1 MGDEDDDTTKPR
13 RGPRHPSA
21 RLARRVA
28 IESLLA
34 NDVSPNR
41 ISRIIAEKFDVSD
54 RMVRK
59 DVVAIRAERELDER
73 AIPAAYAKIH
83 RKRVLEDL
91 YQKCIKAGNF
101 AVALATQ
108 DKLCRIDG
116 VYAAEVLE
124 LPPPPAQTS
133 GGRPV
138 LTSQNVRGRI
148 VELLDKARGHA
159 AQERLGGG
167 DGVARPQRDGDDQG
181 EDVE

>member
-1 MGDEDDDTTKPR
+1 MGDEDDTEKPR

-59 DVVAIRAERELDER
+59 DVVAIRTERELDER
-73 AIPAAYAKIH
+73 TIPASHRKIH

-91 YQKCIKAGNF
+91 YQKCLKAGNL

-124 LPPPPAQTS
+124 LPPPAATPA

-159 AQERLGGG
+159 AAGAVIEARSIEAG
-167 DGVARPQRDGDDQG
+167 DLDDDEGDEG
-181 EDVE
+181 